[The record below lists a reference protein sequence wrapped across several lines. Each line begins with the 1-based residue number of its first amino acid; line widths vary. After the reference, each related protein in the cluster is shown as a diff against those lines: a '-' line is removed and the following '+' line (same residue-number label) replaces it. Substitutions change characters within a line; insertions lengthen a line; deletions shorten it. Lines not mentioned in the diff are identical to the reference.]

1 MPGEVS
7 EFRGLDMAERML
19 PVRRYKTRIVDKVRL
34 NRVTLIYA
42 ETGSGKSSQVPQM
55 LLEEGLAPILCTQ
68 PRRLAVMA
76 IAKHVAKD
84 LNCTLGEL
92 VGYQIGQL
100 NMTTSKS
107 QIVFKTAGIL
117 LEDLR
122 ASGIAALS
130 SYKVVILD
138 EVHERS
144 VESDLVLCCVKQFML
159 RNSRIRLVLMSAT
172 ADFNKYEEYFKEISR
187 DERVEV
193 IAIPS
198 IVSQLQQAM
207 FECSVKYLEHV
218 VGQLG
223 QSSEHLHLIASIQK
237 SPAPFES
244 GIDMGIAIQMLIRD
258 WIMHLHKSE
267 ADIRK
272 SVLVFLPTYRALE
285 RQWSLLKATG
295 LKLKLYILHS
305 SIDMEHLMTAIEA
318 FHEERKVIL
327 ATNLA
332 ESSVTIPNVSFVVD
346 SCRSLEV
353 YWSNASKKHLPRLV
367 WESQSQADQRKG
379 RTGRT
384 CSGIVFRMVP
394 RSVYSLFEKFE
405 TPAMQLVSLRK
416 QFLMLA
422 CAKSRAINDPR
433 ATFQRSMSPPQLE
446 TVENAFE
453 TLVNLHALEASTDQR
468 EKYQPSFYGLL
479 LGNLPLSLE
488 SSMLVVKGAEAGFI
502 RECGTLAV
510 ILDTSPYPIMQPYG
524 GAKVIGNSDI
534 SGYSCQSFSSF
545 KA

>member
-318 FHEERKVIL
+318 FHEERK
-327 ATNLA
+327 
-332 ESSVTIPNVSFVVD
+332 
-346 SCRSLEV
+346 
-353 YWSNASKKHLPRLV
+353 
-367 WESQSQADQRKG
+367 ADQRKG